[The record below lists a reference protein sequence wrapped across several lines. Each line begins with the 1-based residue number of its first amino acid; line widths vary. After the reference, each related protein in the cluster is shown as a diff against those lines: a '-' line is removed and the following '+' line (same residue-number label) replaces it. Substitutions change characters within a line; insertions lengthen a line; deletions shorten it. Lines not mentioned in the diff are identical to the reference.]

1 MSPKPKLIMKRLIL
15 IQCDVAGTGKSTLT
29 RCLAHYLSKHGVAH
43 QMAQLAD
50 EKIPLSDMV
59 HFDTETLISRM
70 LPSFVDQSP
79 LSIIEIESG
88 LDEFFGHFSQGH
100 DTENI
105 LAETDCQLSVLI
117 PVGNEPGTDESVVRA
132 AEVCSDSARHT
143 IARTATSTYDV
154 VSDVWD
160 HSYAVRVME
169 MFEAVDLHLPEI
181 GFQLEMELRA
191 QHMDLASA
199 MASPDAD
206 QTPSHPRSRVIA
218 ARPLKSNFLAA
229 PLKATA
235 SERYG

>member
-1 MSPKPKLIMKRLIL
+1 MKRLIM
-15 IQCDVAGTGKSTLT
+15 IQGDVAGTGKPTLT
-29 RCLAHYLSKHGVAH
+29 RCLAHDLSNHGVAH

-59 HFDTETLISRM
+59 HFDTETLTPRT
-70 LPSFVDQSP
+70 LLSFVDQSP
-79 LSIIEIESG
+79 LGIIGIESG
-88 LDEFFGHFSQGH
+88 HGEFFGHFYQGH

-117 PVGNEPGTDESVVRA
+117 PVGSEPGTDESVVRA
-132 AEVCSDSARHT
+132 AQVCSDSAGHT

-160 HSYAVRVME
+160 HSYAARVMD
-169 MFEAVDLHLPEI
+169 MFEAVDLQLPEI

-206 QTPSHPRSRVIA
+206 QTPSHPRSRVTT
-218 ARPLKSNFLAA
+218 ARPLKSNCLAA